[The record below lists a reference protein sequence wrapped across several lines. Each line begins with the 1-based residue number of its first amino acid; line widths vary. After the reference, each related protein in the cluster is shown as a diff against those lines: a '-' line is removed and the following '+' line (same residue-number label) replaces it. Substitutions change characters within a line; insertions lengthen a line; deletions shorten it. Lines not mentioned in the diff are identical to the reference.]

1 MSARPIQF
9 AISKGLLE
17 HKPRM
22 GAAIWEY
29 LWFIDKVTK
38 DEPDGNGKFNGL
50 VLGGTPFKADVIAH
64 DLHEHVQTAFHNIRK
79 LEREGYVIRKRH
91 AGNRCSFKVTNSKKW
106 LRRRMIENAHSDTG
120 RVSETT
126 HSERAKTL
134 TPVIENAHTYKE
146 RQYKDSTVDNTEEKP
161 APRTKR
167 SEADPRFSS
176 FVGAVKSYWDSK
188 NTISFSWDD
197 SDGKQLK
204 HLLAASPKLTVEQFT
219 QCLANRAA
227 SEVAHGERPRYWLGN
242 VQKYGNGPLDRFGKP
257 AKQSTSV
264 YHEIETRRETLARLE
279 REKGKAM

>member
-9 AISKGLLE
+9 PISKGLLE

-106 LRRRMIENAHSDTG
+106 LPRRMM
-120 RVSETT
+120 
-126 HSERAKTL
+126 
-134 TPVIENAHTYKE
+134 ENAHTYKE

-197 SDGKQLK
+197 SDGKQL
-204 HLLAASPKLTVEQFT
+204 
-219 QCLANRAA
+219 
-227 SEVAHGERPRYWLGN
+227 
-242 VQKYGNGPLDRFGKP
+242 
-257 AKQSTSV
+257 
-264 YHEIETRRETLARLE
+264 
-279 REKGKAM
+279 